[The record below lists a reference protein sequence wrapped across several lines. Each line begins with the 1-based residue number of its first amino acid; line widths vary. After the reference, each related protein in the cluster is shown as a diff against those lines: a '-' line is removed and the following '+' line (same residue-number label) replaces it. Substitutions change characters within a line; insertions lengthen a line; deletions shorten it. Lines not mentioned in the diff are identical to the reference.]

1 MNQLVNSMT
10 VLVSAIIGVAIL
22 SVLVS
27 RNSNTTGVIGAASQ
41 GFSSMLSAAEGPIT
55 GGGAGMG
62 LGAMGSNQWGFSL
75 NG

>member
-10 VLVSAIIGVAIL
+10 VLLSAIIGVAIL

-27 RNSNTTGVIGAASQ
+27 RNSNTTGVISSASQ
-41 GFSSMLSAAEGPIT
+41 GFSSILGAAEAPVT
-55 GGGAGMG
+55 GSGAGMG
-62 LGAMGSNQWGFSL
+62 LGALGTNQWGFSL